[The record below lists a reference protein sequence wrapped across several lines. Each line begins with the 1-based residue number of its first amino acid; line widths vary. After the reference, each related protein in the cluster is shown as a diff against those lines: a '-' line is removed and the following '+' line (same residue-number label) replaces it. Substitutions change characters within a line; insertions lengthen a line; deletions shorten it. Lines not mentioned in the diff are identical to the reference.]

1 MVTILSLILF
11 FSLHFPLFPKQSFY
25 SAIFGS
31 EGTSSQLASPNRT
44 VASGV
49 SNHHPPHVNGASFGH
64 HTAGGPCQCCQSLLP
79 SSFNGAA
86 PANIRYRPCL
96 SFFPKIVTK
105 HTKQKGGRADCRL
118 WGRGHVSGP
127 FPGRSAKRP
136 PKLVCYLLRG
146 YQTYLLATLVS
157 SLTCLPYGVVL
168 RYTDI
173 ADPLT
178 YQN

>member
-11 FSLHFPLFPKQSFY
+11 FSLHFPFFPKQSFY

-96 SFFPKIVTK
+96 SFFLKLSRSTRSR
-105 HTKQKGGRADCRL
+105 GGHERTVGFGAEDTFQ
-118 WGRGHVSGP
+118 GRFLAGALNDPRNSFATSCAGI
-127 FPGRSAKRP
+127 RR
-136 PKLVCYLLRG
+136 
-146 YQTYLLATLVS
+146 TYLSLQPHMSPMAWSSDTPIYLTL
-157 SLTCLPYGVVL
+157 
-168 RYTDI
+168 
-173 ADPLT
+173 
-178 YQN
+178 